1 MKIYRYIIPI
11 IIALLLISCASEPA
25 GPVDSFKGRSAEKI
39 FNDAEKA
46 LAKKHYEDAIKGFE
60 ALDILHPFGKYARQ
74 GQIDVI
80 YAYYK
85 NDEMDSAIAA
95 AGRYI
100 HLYPANPNVDYAYYL
115 KGLANFDKTRSWV
128 DGIYKR
134 DPSTRDLS
142 SMREAFVDFNELLMH
157 FPNSKYAPDA
167 RNRMVYVRN
176 LIAKCELSI
185 AEYYMRRNAYIAAV
199 NRASYIV
206 EHLEGAPQIKDALKI
221 MVDGYTKLGATK
233 EAAKAQ
239 RVLDM
244 NFSESVIPAKAG
256 I

>member
-1 MKIYRYIIPI
+1 MKIYRYIISSI
-11 IIALLLISCASEPA
+11 VALLLISCASEPA
-25 GPVDSFKGRSAEKI
+25 GPVDSFKGRSAERI

-46 LAKKHYEDAIKGFE
+46 LAKKHYEDAINGFE

-74 GQIDVI
+74 GQLDVI

-85 NDEMDSAIAA
+85 NDDMDSAIAA

-100 HLYPANPNVDYAYYL
+100 HLYPANSNVDYAYYL

-142 SMREAFVDFNELLMH
+142 SMRAAFVDFNDLLAH
-157 FPNSKYAPDA
+157 FPNSKYASDA
-167 RNRMVYVRN
+167 RNRMLYIRN
-176 LIAKCELSI
+176 LIAKYELSI
-185 AEYYMRRNAYIAAV
+185 AEYYMRRNAYVAAI

-206 EHLEGAPQIKDALKI
+206 AHLDGAPQVKEALKI
-221 MVDGYTKLGATK
+221 MINGYAKLGATK
-233 EAAKAQ
+233 EAAESQ
-239 RVLDM
+239 RVFDM
-244 NFSESVIPAKAG
+244 NFSKS
-256 I
+256 